1 MLERRYLKAV
11 AGILVAF
18 AAGLVLFFIFSAPY
32 GDGLE
37 MTMEHGGVEESEPVY
52 KAPLDYGEDYPAA
65 LLVGILGF
73 AVVLGSVYLVGKG
86 LGKKGR

>member
-1 MLERRYLKAV
+1 MVERRSLLAI

-37 MTMEHGGVEESEPVY
+37 RTMEHGGVEEPEPVY
-52 KAPLDYGEDYPAA
+52 HAPLDYGDSYAVA
-65 LLVGILGF
+65 LVMGIVGF
-73 AVVLGSVYLVGKG
+73 AIVLGSAFLVGKAF
-86 LGKKGR
+86 GKRGR